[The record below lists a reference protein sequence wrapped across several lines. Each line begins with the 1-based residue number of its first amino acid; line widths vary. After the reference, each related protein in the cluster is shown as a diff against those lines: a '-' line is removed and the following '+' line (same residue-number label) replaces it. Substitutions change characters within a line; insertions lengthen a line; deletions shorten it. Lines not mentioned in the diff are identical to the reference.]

1 MEIKLDHGTLEIRS
15 PGSRLLRRVAHGLLA
30 ASLIGAGISASG
42 SFYLALSSLGAAA
55 ALLGWLIRLRRADEV
70 LLLGLFVQTG
80 REGRTLS
87 IRSTDVQRVSI
98 DAAPARGTAR
108 WLAARLGLARGRLR
122 IQTTAGQFRFGATL
136 SNGELSALAARLS
149 QLGFQPVFS
158 TLARSRNRMS

>member
-1 MEIKLDHGTLEIRS
+1 MEIKLDHGTLEVRS
-15 PGSRLLRRVAHGLLA
+15 PGSRLLRRLAQGLLA
-30 ASLIGAGISASG
+30 GC
-42 SFYLALSSLGAAA
+42 
-55 ALLGWLIRLRRADEV
+55 LLGLMFTMPRTLYLGLLWLGPIVALVSWLARLLQDDEV

-98 DAAPARGTAR
+98 DEAPARGTAR

-122 IQTTAGQFRFGATL
+122 IQTTAGEFRFGAAL

-149 QLGFQPVFS
+149 QLGYQPIFS